1 MLEKMERTK
10 DLEASISFHQTK
22 LEQKNQLLMEK
33 EEVETGLREENN
45 NLQDELNYKNQE
57 LLAM

>member
-1 MLEKMERTK
+1 
-10 DLEASISFHQTK
+10 
-22 LEQKNQLLMEK
+22 MEK